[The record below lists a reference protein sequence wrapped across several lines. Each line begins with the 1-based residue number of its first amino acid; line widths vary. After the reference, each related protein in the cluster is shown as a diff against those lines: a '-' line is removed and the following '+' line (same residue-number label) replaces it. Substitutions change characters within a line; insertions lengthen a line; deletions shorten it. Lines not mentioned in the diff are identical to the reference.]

1 MLLYLHGFRSSP
13 QSAKARMI
21 AARLAQLGL
30 GHHWACPQLPVSPR
44 EVIAGLRA
52 QCWPKAQDTV
62 VGSSLG
68 GFYARYLAQTTGC
81 RAVLLNPSVQPDR
94 SLADRVG
101 LSQGWHDGE
110 PHDFRAEYLDE
121 FAELAVPDITQ
132 PERYFLI
139 AAKGDEILDWRDMVA
154 AFPGT
159 RSHILEGGDH
169 AISNFMPL
177 VDEVLAFAGLYPP

>member
-13 QSAKARMI
+13 QSAKARML
-21 AARLAQLGL
+21 ATRLAQLGL
-30 GHHWACPQLPVSPR
+30 QDQWACPQLAISPR
-44 EVIAGLRA
+44 DAIAGLRA
-52 QCWPKAQDTV
+52 RYWPQAEDTV

-68 GFYARYLAQTTGC
+68 GFYARYLAQATGC

-101 LSQGWHDGE
+101 LTQSWHEGE
-110 PHDFRAEYLDE
+110 PHHFRAEYLDE
-121 FAELAVPDITQ
+121 LTAFAVPRITQ

-154 AFPGT
+154 AFPGA
-159 RSHILEGGDH
+159 RHHILEGGDH
-169 AISNFMPL
+169 AISDFPSL
-177 VDEVLAFAGLYPP
+177 VDEVLAFAGLDTS